1 MLDGGT
7 ATGSGMGILAR
18 LFLLL
23 AIALVPTATIQIHDE
38 LARRQARAT
47 ELHAEAERLTRRAA
61 LEQDRL
67 IEGSRQLLATIAQ
80 LRPALLQSR
89 DLCAQTLGRLAATQQ
104 RYAYL
109 ALTDLDGNM
118 LCASTPKPSRD
129 DVAAQLAFLRSAAIG
144 RELAV
149 GNAYASADGR
159 RLLPLAMPVAGD
171 GGKVGEVVLA
181 ALSLDWLAANLPAGF
196 LPPGAVLDLAD
207 RAGTVIL
214 QLPQVD
220 GAPSPVGDLLPEPR
234 RSLITGAVPGT
245 LDSSTAGGSARVFGY
260 KPLDAV
266 PAQGVYV
273 EVGLDR
279 DAELAGIDRSAA
291 QHGAAAIAALLLGCL
306 SAWLGA
312 HYWIRRPTGALVRA
326 ARRWR
331 EGDWNARVD
340 SGDATSEFGRLGH
353 AFDQMAEA
361 LSQRERQLIAAKED
375 AEAANRA
382 KSSFLAN
389 MSHELRTPLTA
400 IIGFAEVIAD
410 QHYGADAGERYRESA
425 TYIKASGQHL
435 LRLVNDV
442 LDVSKLAAG
451 QLELAESVVDL
462 GALLRECIGLLG
474 SEAQQKKVTIV
485 ADLPAD
491 LPKLLAGEL
500 RLKQVFLNL
509 LSNAVKFSRQGG
521 RVVAAGEVT
530 EAGALAVRVAD
541 QGIGMKPQDIPVA
554 LEPFRQIDN
563 ALSRPYE
570 GTGLGL
576 PLAKMLAEKHGG
588 TLTVDSTPG
597 AGTTVTVILPAERL
611 RPQSTAATET
621 ADAGS

>member
-1 MLDGGT
+1 
-7 ATGSGMGILAR
+7 MGILAR

-23 AIALVPTATIQIHDE
+23 AIALVPTATIQIYDE
-38 LARRQARAT
+38 LDRRQARET
-47 ELHAEAERLTRRAA
+47 ELHAEAERLTRRAG

-67 IEGSRQLLATIAQ
+67 LEGSRQLLATIAQ

-89 DLCAQTLGRLAATQQ
+89 DLCAQTLGRLATQQQ

-109 ALTDLDGNM
+109 ALADLDGNI

-129 DVAAQLAFLRSAAIG
+129 DVAAQVALLRTAATG
-144 RELAV
+144 SELAV
-149 GNAYASADGR
+149 GNASATADGR
-159 RLLPLAMPVAGD
+159 GFLPLAMPVASD
-171 GGKVGEVVLA
+171 GGKVSEVVLA
-181 ALSLDWLAANLPAGF
+181 ALSLDWLAANLPVAF
-196 LPPGAVLDLAD
+196 LPPGTVLDLTD

-214 QLPQVD
+214 QLPQGD
-220 GAPSPVGDLLPEPR
+220 GAPSPVGDPLPEPR
-234 RSLITGAVPGT
+234 RSLVTRAVAGT
-245 LDSSTAGGSARVFGY
+245 LDASTSSGPRIFGY
-260 KPLDAV
+260 KPVDAM

-279 DAELAGIDRSAA
+279 DAALAVIDHSAA
-291 QHGAAAIAALLLGCL
+291 QHGAAAIGALLAGCL
-306 SAWLGA
+306 FAWLGA
-312 HYWIRRPTGALVRA
+312 HHWIRRPTGALVRA

-331 EGDWNARVD
+331 DGDWNARVD
-340 SGDATSEFGRLGH
+340 SGDARSEFGRLGH

-361 LSQRERQLIAAKED
+361 LSQRERQLIEAKED

-389 MSHELRTPLTA
+389 MSHEIRTPLTA

-425 TYIKASGQHL
+425 TYIRVSGQHL

-462 GALLRECIGLLG
+462 GALLRECIALLG
-474 SEAQQKKVTIV
+474 SEARQKKVTIA
-485 ADLPAD
+485 ADLPAAV
-491 LPKLLAGEL
+491 PKLQAGEL

-509 LSNAVKFSRQGG
+509 LSNAVKFSRPGG
-521 RVVAAGEVT
+521 RVNVT
-530 EAGALAVRVAD
+530 ADITEGGALAIGVAD
-541 QGIGMKPQDIPVA
+541 QGIGMKAQDIPVA

-576 PLAKMLAEKHGG
+576 PLAKMLVEKHGG
-588 TLTVDSTPG
+588 TLTVDSTLG
-597 AGTTVTVILPAERL
+597 VGTTVTVTLPASRL
-611 RPQSTAATET
+611 RSTVTATET
-621 ADAGS
+621 AEAQS